1 MLQLHVIKLD
11 LSGVS
16 QLLIYGCNGSLLG
29 LARSELVLEDF
40 KLLEEIILKLQRALG
55 VFSIQLLLILQGILS
70 LRCLLTHQIF
80 VLLIEFARLLLHL

>member
-1 MLQLHVIKLD
+1 MLQLHVVKLH
-11 LSGVS
+11 LGGVS

>member
-1 MLQLHVIKLD
+1 MLQLHVVKLH
-11 LSGVS
+11 LGGVS

-70 LRCLLTHQIF
+70 LRCLLAHQIF
-80 VLLIEFARLLLHL
+80 ILLIEFARLLLHL